1 MLLLLL
7 KSVEFDIKV
16 LSIFLPYLHA
26 NISYYVFERRVRYKL
41 ETDVF
46 FPPFNVNHQVSRRE
60 ARNQVWCSF
69 FTSILETGNYTNKEK
84 IALRKW
90 EKIFNTHFL
99 STFNNSLPFSVILQQ
114 LFSESQGA
122 IGSFFLAFPQNLTK
136 LWCHF
141 DHDQV
146 LHGRLGLYSVS

>member
-84 IALRKW
+84 IALRK
-90 EKIFNTHFL
+90 
-99 STFNNSLPFSVILQQ
+99 
-114 LFSESQGA
+114 
-122 IGSFFLAFPQNLTK
+122 
-136 LWCHF
+136 
-141 DHDQV
+141 
-146 LHGRLGLYSVS
+146 